1 MYLGLHD
8 FFWKSGPSRELALET
23 QPTGSLSSVLQL
35 QSTLSIFLPY
45 VLKIYIKKCR
55 MIPDSGVKGGERKFQ
70 NSESDFQ
77 LLLGAFST
85 PLGPID
91 ATRSQKPLLTS
102 NQNL

>member
-1 MYLGLHD
+1 
-8 FFWKSGPSRELALET
+8 
-23 QPTGSLSSVLQL
+23 
-35 QSTLSIFLPY
+35 
-45 VLKIYIKKCR
+45 
-55 MIPDSGVKGGERKFQ
+55 MIPDFGVKGGERKFQ

-102 NQNL
+102 NPNLLLNLTELFCDGCGD